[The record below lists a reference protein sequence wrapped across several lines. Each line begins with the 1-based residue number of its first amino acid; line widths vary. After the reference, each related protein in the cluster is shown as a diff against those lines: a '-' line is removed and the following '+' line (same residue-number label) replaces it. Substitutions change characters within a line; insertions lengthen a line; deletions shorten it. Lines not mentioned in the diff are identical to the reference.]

1 MMFHLKNPLLVF
13 SNTFFKNALHL
24 SIFRLWSSVSTKFNL
39 FQHCT
44 FLYSLCEAYNI
55 NATCVC
61 VCVLHLSSSSLQL
74 WNGLQSHL
82 GSTLIVKRLP
92 PLSKFKQLNTA
103 CYSVFIGAFQ
113 THIMFRIYTKSWRLL
128 PWACQNLSSWREDST
143 RSTLE
148 HLNAPCVGIIV
159 PLITKVLHH
168 KTHLCLTANNNFYW
182 HKSYKISIRPMLCK
196 QAYESKK
203 TSNHQSHNII

>member
-1 MMFHLKNPLLVF
+1 MQPV
-13 SNTFFKNALHL
+13 
-24 SIFRLWSSVSTKFNL
+24 
-39 FQHCT
+39 
-44 FLYSLCEAYNI
+44 
-55 NATCVC
+55 CVC

-143 RSTLE
+143 RSILE

-203 TSNHQSHNII
+203 TSNHQSHNIISKSMVLLHLQKWQWLDNFSGKYIQLHIYALGCACN